1 MAGNNRYDLVI
12 IGGGSA
18 AFGAAIKANLFGV
31 KTAMIER
38 DVLGGTC
45 VNVGCVPSKNLLG
58 AGELLHSSKYPM
70 YPSIS
75 SCQSD
80 FDVSKTIEE
89 KEHLIKGL
97 RKQKYHDV
105 LSGLDNVDL
114 IQASVSFISS
124 KILTIVNGDAGTTS
138 NKIEAD
144 KFIIATGSSPSLPS
158 TKGIDGVDYLTNKDA
173 LSLKEKPSSMIVVGG
188 GPLGLEFAQM

>member
-58 AGELLHSSKYPM
+58 AGELLHSLKHPM
-70 YPSIS
+70 YPAWKSFTKTPLRKMQLIYELVTFVLVLQS
-75 SCQSD
+75 WHFIEHAVKLDQPFVNGCVSCPD
-80 FDVSKTIEE
+80 ILRHYFDVILL
-89 KEHLIKGL
+89 HLT
-97 RKQKYHDV
+97 Y
-105 LSGLDNVDL
+105 N
-114 IQASVSFISS
+114 
-124 KILTIVNGDAGTTS
+124 TIVYV
-138 NKIEAD
+138 
-144 KFIIATGSSPSLPS
+144 PL
-158 TKGIDGVDYLTNKDA
+158 
-173 LSLKEKPSSMIVVGG
+173 IVV
-188 GPLGLEFAQM
+188 FAIFQYKFVVEAEKVQE